1 MTSAFYGYAYA
12 GEIRV
17 GWGACTRIFSCDRVG
32 MSDCVGMSDRVGI
45 CDRVGMGELFHFR
58 RSEKNGGE
66 RKFSA
71 FIMIYHE
78 LKHSLII
85 SFITLLSLFEPVE
98 KFAAFFTSECE
109 FSIEKL

>member
-1 MTSAFYGYAYA
+1 MTSAFFGYAYA

-17 GWGACTRIFSCDRVG
+17 GWGACPRIFACDCVG
-32 MSDCVGMSDRVGI
+32 MSDCVGI
-45 CDRVGMGELFHFR
+45 CDGVGMGELFHFR

>member
-1 MTSAFYGYAYA
+1 MHDLRFFWIRLCRRNKG
-12 GEIRV
+12 RV
-17 GWGACTRIFSCDRVG
+17 GGLPPNFSCDSVG
-32 MSDCVGMSDRVGI
+32 MSDSVGI
-45 CDRVGMGELFHFR
+45 CDCVGMGELFHFR